1 MGKEISG
8 KRDKGKKR
16 KDKRQKTEDIRQKRK
31 VTDKAKNLKT
41 DIEGVQITK
50 DKYIIYDK

>member
-1 MGKEISG
+1 MGKEIRG
-8 KRDKGKKR
+8 KREKTN
-16 KDKRQKTEDIRQKRK
+16 DKRQKTEDMRQKRK

-50 DKYIIYDK
+50 NKYIIYDK